1 MKIARFDD
9 NRLGL
14 VIGDEIT
21 DVTSALENLPTVR
34 WPVPPGDL
42 LVRHLEALKP
52 AILNASKNAARVKVA
67 DAHLHSPVANPGKII
82 AAPVNYLKHQ
92 AEARADTE
100 INYGSDIKTIDH
112 YGLFIKASSALA
124 GPGDG
129 VVAWLDDRRIDHEV
143 ELCVVIGE
151 GGRNISR
158 DDALAH
164 VAGYTIGLDMS
175 VRGTEDRSY
184 RKSFDTFAVIGP
196 WLVTADEFG
205 DPSAVDFELRVNGD
219 VRQKAN
225 TRDLIF
231 DIPKLI
237 VHASNAFTLHPGDII
252 MTGTPEGVGPVK
264 PGDVMDCDIEG
275 IGAMQVKVR
284 GA

>member
-1 MKIARFDD
+1 MKIARYDD
-9 NRLGL
+9 DRLGL
-14 VIGDEIT
+14 VVGDEIV
-21 DVTSALENLPTVR
+21 DVTSVLAKLPPVR

-42 LVRHLEALKP
+42 LIRHFENLRP
-52 AILNASKNAARVKVA
+52 AMRDASVGGQRKKIA
-67 DAHLHSPVANPGKII
+67 DVHLHSPVANPGKII

-92 AEARADTE
+92 AEAQTDAG
-100 INYGSDIKTIDH
+100 ISFGSVVKTIDH

-124 GPGDG
+124 GPSDG

-158 DDALAH
+158 ADAFAH

-184 RKSFDTFAVIGP
+184 RKSFDSFAVIGP

-237 VHASNAFTLHPGDII
+237 MHASNAFTLDPGDII

-264 PGDVMDCDIEG
+264 PGDVMDCEIDG
-275 IGAMQVKVR
+275 IGAMRVQVR

>member
-9 NRLGL
+9 DRLGL
-14 VIGDEIT
+14 VVGDEIA
-21 DVTSALENLPTVR
+21 DVTTVLADLPSVR

-42 LVRHLEALKP
+42 LIRYLAELAPTMREAAKDAERVNISDVHL
-52 AILNASKNAARVKVA
+52 R
-67 DAHLHSPVANPGKII
+67 SPIANPSKII

-92 AEARADTE
+92 AEARADAG
-100 INYGSDIKTIDH
+100 INYGSDVKTIDH

-124 GPGDG
+124 GPADG

-143 ELCVVIGE
+143 ELCVVIGK

-158 DDALAH
+158 DDAFAH

-205 DPSAVDFELRVNGD
+205 DPSAVDFELRVNGE

-237 VHASNAFTLHPGDII
+237 VYASSAFTLDPGDII

-264 PGDVMDCDIEG
+264 PGDAMACKIDG
-275 IGAMQVKVR
+275 IGAMRVAVR

>member
-9 NRLGL
+9 DRLGL
-14 VIGDEIT
+14 VVGDEIAE
-21 DVTSALENLPTVR
+21 VTSVLEKLPAVH
-34 WPVPPGDL
+34 WPVPRGDL
-42 LVRHLEALKP
+42 LIRHLAELAPAMRDAAGEGQRLK
-52 AILNASKNAARVKVA
+52 IGDV
-67 DAHLHSPVANPGKII
+67 HLHSPVANPGKII

-100 INYGSDIKTIDH
+100 INYGSDVKTIDH

-129 VVAWLDDRRIDHEV
+129 VVAWLNDRRIDHEV

-175 VRGTEDRSY
+175 IRGTEDRSY
-184 RKSFDTFAVIGP
+184 RKSFDTFAVVGP

-205 DPSAVDFELRVNGD
+205 DPSEVDFELRVNGE

-237 VHASNAFTLHPGDII
+237 VRASNAFTLDPGDII

-264 PGDVMDCDIEG
+264 PGDVMDCEIDG
-275 IGAMQVKVR
+275 IGAMQVQVR

>member
-9 NRLGL
+9 DRLGL
-14 VIGDEIT
+14 VVGDEIA
-21 DVTSALENLPTVR
+21 DVTPVLEKLAPVR

-42 LVRHLEALKP
+42 LIRHLADLAPAMRDAAGQGERLK
-52 AILNASKNAARVKVA
+52 IA
-67 DAHLHSPVANPGKII
+67 DVRLLSPVANPGKII

-92 AEARADTE
+92 AEAQADTE

-158 DDALAH
+158 EDAFAH

-237 VHASNAFTLHPGDII
+237 VHASNAFTLDPGDII

-264 PGDVMDCDIEG
+264 PGDVMDCQIDS
-275 IGAMQVKVR
+275 IGAMRVAVR
-284 GA
+284 GP